1 MAVRMGNNPEEARAT
16 KILAA
21 CTLIPVLCAAFQDL
35 GSKYGGMDW
44 LTTGYFV
51 WPFMIAPV
59 AFLLLFI
66 KNREL
71 IRDPHR
77 GAHFAQTIKTV
88 SGLFL
93 FLNLIAILYSW
104 LAVISVL
111 SALAI
116 LVAGRRLKKQ
126 ASP

>member
-1 MAVRMGNNPEEARAT
+1 MAVYMGDNPEEARAT

-21 CTLIPVLCAAFQDL
+21 CTLIPVLCGAFQDL
-35 GSKYGGMDW
+35 GSKFGGMYW

-59 AFLLLFI
+59 AFLVLFI
-66 KNREL
+66 KHREL
-71 IRDPHR
+71 IRNPQK
-77 GAHFAQTIKTV
+77 GAHFAQTIKMA

-93 FLNLIAILYSW
+93 FLNVIAIAYSW

-111 SALAI
+111 SALTI
-116 LVAGRRLKKQ
+116 LVASRRLKKQ
-126 ASP
+126 ASA

>member
-1 MAVRMGNNPEEARAT
+1 ME
-16 KILAA
+16 
-21 CTLIPVLCAAFQDL
+21 
-35 GSKYGGMDW
+35 W

-59 AFLLLFI
+59 VFLALFI

-71 IRDPHR
+71 IRNPQK
-77 GAHFAQTIKTV
+77 GAHFAQTIKMV

-93 FLNLIAILYSW
+93 FLNVIAVSYSW

-126 ASP
+126 ASS